1 MEDLES
7 LQKYWNAQYEE
18 TINSQTQLY
27 IAICDD
33 KENKNF
39 DPHNRNDSDGNRIF
53 YDERCSDRA
62 ADFSNRMDL
71 SYFIFGIQSWNSK

>member
-33 KENKNF
+33 KEEEVREEQIKVL
-39 DPHNRNDSDGNRIF
+39 DVSLI
-53 YDERCSDRA
+53 
-62 ADFSNRMDL
+62 
-71 SYFIFGIQSWNSK
+71 